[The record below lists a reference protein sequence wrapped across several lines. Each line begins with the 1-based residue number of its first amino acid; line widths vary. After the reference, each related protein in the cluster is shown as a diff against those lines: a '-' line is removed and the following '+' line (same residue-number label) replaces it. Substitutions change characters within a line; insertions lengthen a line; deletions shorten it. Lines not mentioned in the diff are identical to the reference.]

1 MSLADISAVAGQEN
15 ADMVV
20 VFVPSYS
27 CWVQEHT
34 GAVRIKR
41 YDFSFFPPSLRWV
54 LSDLLVA
61 SLFHFSAPG
70 IISPASWK
78 AAVATFLRT
87 SSQPVRKLS
96 QRRWFVLPR
105 MVRASCTSRSWLVGR
120 RGSSHSTRSSISSD
134 TRGVLLVPGA
144 SCWATHTQLLPRA
157 LYQLSRAVLVSAG
170 TSHPHWR
177 EVPRTASW
185 QIQAAY
191 LLLTLEDRMKKELLI
206 SKVFSEV
213 LFQIKST
220 ITPKFQRKFW
230 VNQKDFLLI
239 FANASDKFCT
249 VFHCYFTYKN
259 EICWK
264 I

>member
-1 MSLADISAVAGQEN
+1 MPLADISAVAGQEN

-78 AAVATFLRT
+78 AAVAML
-87 SSQPVRKLS
+87 
-96 QRRWFVLPR
+96 WFVLPR

-170 TSHPHWR
+170 ASHPHWR

-213 LFQIKST
+213 LFQIKRT
-220 ITPKFQRKFW
+220 ITPKFQRKFL
-230 VNQKDFLLI
+230 VNQKGFLLI

-249 VFHCYFTYKN
+249 FFHCYFTYKN
-259 EICWK
+259 EIRWK

>member
-34 GAVRIKR
+34 GAVKIKR

-61 SLFHFSAPG
+61 SLFHFSAPR

-78 AAVATFLRT
+78 AAVAMFLRT

-120 RGSSHSTRSSISSD
+120 RGSSHEHKEFHQQWHQRCAA
-134 TRGVLLVPGA
+134 GA
-144 SCWATHTQLLPRA
+144 WS
-157 LYQLSRAVLVSAG
+157 
-170 TSHPHWR
+170 
-177 EVPRTASW
+177 
-185 QIQAAY
+185 
-191 LLLTLEDRMKKELLI
+191 LLLSHAHTALAQSSLPAEQ
-206 SKVFSEV
+206 SCAGFSWHFPPSLKGGAPDCFLTNTGCLPFVNPGRQNE
-213 LFQIKST
+213 KG
-220 ITPKFQRKFW
+220 TP
-230 VNQKDFLLI
+230 
-239 FANASDKFCT
+239 
-249 VFHCYFTYKN
+249 H
-259 EICWK
+259 
-264 I
+264 